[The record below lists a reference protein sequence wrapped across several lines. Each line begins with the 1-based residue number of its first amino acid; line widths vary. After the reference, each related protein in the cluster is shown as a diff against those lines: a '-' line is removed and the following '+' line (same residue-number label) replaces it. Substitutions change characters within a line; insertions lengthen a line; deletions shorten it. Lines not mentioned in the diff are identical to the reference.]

1 MLAAGLVDALVG
13 VAEALLRRRVCR
25 AMPAAVRGSESH
37 NEGFIT
43 PVPERGVIS
52 TYIWKDVKSESGRES
67 LRQPASAIQ
76 IDRWPAP
83 SPPPSSLLLI
93 CSRCLKTFTTLPPSP
108 EPSGGRRKCREVG
121 SCRSC
126 VVVVVDDDLRSLVRS
141 WRSITLSLL
150 KASGRCGGQ

>member
-52 TYIWKDVKSESGRES
+52 TYIWKDVKSESEE
-67 LRQPASAIQ
+67 LAPPASCSVARSALSVCALRLFLLQFISQ
-76 IDRWPAP
+76 SPA
-83 SPPPSSLLLI
+83 
-93 CSRCLKTFTTLPPSP
+93 
-108 EPSGGRRKCREVG
+108 
-121 SCRSC
+121 
-126 VVVVVDDDLRSLVRS
+126 
-141 WRSITLSLL
+141 
-150 KASGRCGGQ
+150 AS